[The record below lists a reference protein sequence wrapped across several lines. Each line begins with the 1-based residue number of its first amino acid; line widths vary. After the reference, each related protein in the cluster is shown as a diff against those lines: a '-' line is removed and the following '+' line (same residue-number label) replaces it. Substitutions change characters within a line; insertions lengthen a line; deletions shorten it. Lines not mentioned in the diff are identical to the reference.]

1 MQDRTRRPDADTRA
15 LLQQI
20 AARLTA
26 ERPTHPMRETLRLA
40 LALRFATRR
49 HGYGTA
55 RATRAEAL
63 LLTHAPAVEPGT
75 TRQQY
80 AAELRQAAGG
90 AQ

>member
-1 MQDRTRRPDADTRA
+1 MRDATPSPDADTRA

-26 ERPTHPMRETLRLA
+26 ERPQHPMRESLRQA
-40 LALRFATRR
+40 LALTFATRR

-55 RATRAEAL
+55 RATAAEEL
-63 LLTHAPAVEPGT
+63 LLAHAPAVETGL